1 MPHWVQIKAQRECV
15 NLVRHASA
23 SPAAAGSKIKCV
35 YRAQAGRPVVRM
47 QSRNVAAAAAAGNA
61 SKLPKN
67 GVALVKLVSSSCAN

>member
-15 NLVRHASA
+15 NLVRHASERVT
-23 SPAAAGSKIKCV
+23 GGGRVKNQVRIE
-35 YRAQAGRPVVRM
+35 RAGRPVVRM